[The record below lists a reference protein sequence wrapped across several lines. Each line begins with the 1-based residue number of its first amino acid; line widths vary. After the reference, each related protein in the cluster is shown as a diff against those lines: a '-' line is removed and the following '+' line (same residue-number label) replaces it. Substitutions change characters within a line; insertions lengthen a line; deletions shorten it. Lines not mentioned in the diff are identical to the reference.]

1 MEQKELLLAAVKILM
16 PPPNISSM
24 KKKDILAWVE
34 ANKILER
41 YRIFYDQGSEVGLK
55 SSVTEISDTSN
66 PVPSSTEF
74 AHQRVGL
81 IRKQITKWTRDL
93 KLRKM
98 RSRRVNPQA
107 LKAWL
112 DSSKISQMMELGGVP
127 DSPTKAPQ
135 KSQPASGPGVQ
146 SMLQHLEGFMSSK
159 EGPTASKGH
168 KCEACSAEDP
178 DMASDMAEGPID
190 WESDQPDPAQALI
203 FKTCPNLWTRV
214 CETALSLDLEILEC
228 RLKEAKACKC
238 AEGGSGIRVSHRG
251 LKVPADLKPQ
261 ADTPDIIY
269 MGGSGPGFKREFKGE
284 RSGPFR
290 GSGPV
295 GPERGGGYAP
305 EREGDMLQK
314 GLTKRGEIGM
324 TGVMKPQPMSSWTNK
339 TEN

>member
-1 MEQKELLLAAVKILM
+1 MDQKELLLAAVKILM

-74 AHQRVGL
+74 ANQRVGL
-81 IRKQITKWTRDL
+81 IRKQITRWTRDL

-98 RSRRVNPQA
+98 RSRRVSPQA

-127 DSPTKAPQ
+127 DSPKKGPQ

-159 EGPTASKGH
+159 DGPTAPREH
-168 KCEACSAEDP
+168 KCEACE
-178 DMASDMAEGPID
+178 ASDSDLVEHLPQGPID
-190 WESDQPDPAQALI
+190 WELDQPDPAQSLI
-203 FKTCPNLWTRV
+203 FKTCPNLYTRIV
-214 CETALSLDLEILEC
+214 ETALSLDLEILEC

-238 AEGGSGIRVSHRG
+238 APGESGIRVSHRG
-251 LKVPADLKPQ
+251 LKVPADLKPK
-261 ADTPDIIY
+261 ADTPDVIY
-269 MGGSGPGFKREFKGE
+269 LGGSGPAFKSEFKRE
-284 RSGPFR
+284 PFR
-290 GSGPV
+290 GSGAV
-295 GPERGGGYAP
+295 G
-305 EREGDMLQK
+305 GDRLK
-314 GLTKRGEIGM
+314 I
-324 TGVMKPQPMSSWTNK
+324 
-339 TEN
+339 